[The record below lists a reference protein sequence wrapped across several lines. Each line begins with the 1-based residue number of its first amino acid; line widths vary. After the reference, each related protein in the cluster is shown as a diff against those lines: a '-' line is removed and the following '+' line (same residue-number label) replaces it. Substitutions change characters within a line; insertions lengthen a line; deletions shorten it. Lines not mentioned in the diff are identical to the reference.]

1 MDTFINDNII
11 IHLQIIN
18 EKYYIRILT
27 ISKIS
32 DYFEEIKN
40 AYDNHI
46 DKYDS
51 SVHLFYNCTDLNER
65 LINDLNYKKF
75 KEIEKIIS
83 IYPGFWQII
92 PKIETN
98 IISWYNNIYINWIK
112 AKLNMYLDDDI
123 DSIYFDINLK
133 SIKWNTIDFKKYIYV
148 SYSDSTNS
156 NYNLLNCESTKDGQF
171 IISKIYLLAI
181 IIKYIENNYTKILRN
196 EKEDNEPIKSNL
208 IITPCLSLR
217 GITLNKTVLL
227 NEDIEF
233 LFKDKLI
240 NIDIN
245 LLNVITQSTNY
256 LEIYK
261 DLATNQYNSSE
272 TNLYKNYYSFI
283 ETDDNLK
290 NICDSDIVF
299 DEDEDNIIT
308 NKLFKAN
315 SILETKK
322 NIEIM
327 KNILYTQRPNI
338 LDTSGIFIDQTKV
351 IENLPKITKMIFKNL
366 LNNNLYTYDVQFN
379 LLKEFRLISCFVYK
393 SEFTGK
399 LIENINKHHISI
411 DIINELKEL
420 INILDTNTA
429 IIDNN
434 FIVASPISVNIKSLV
449 SNNITNIDIIASNI
463 ISQNSSLP
471 NTLLQKLLTYAYV
484 ELFKKDNNETLASL
498 VIDNIYTY
506 LLSKISVSKINKN
519 QIGSDLVELGV
530 KKLRKSKG
538 FVYGIEDTYF
548 NKNINKNIWSLPESI
563 LTKLPE
569 DKICSG
575 YGTY

>member
-1 MDTFINDNII
+1 
-11 IHLQIIN
+11 
-18 EKYYIRILT
+18 
-27 ISKIS
+27 
-32 DYFEEIKN
+32 
-40 AYDNHI
+40 
-46 DKYDS
+46 
-51 SVHLFYNCTDLNER
+51 
-65 LINDLNYKKF
+65 
-75 KEIEKIIS
+75 
-83 IYPGFWQII
+83 
-92 PKIETN
+92 
-98 IISWYNNIYINWIK
+98 
-112 AKLNMYLDDDI
+112 MYLDDDI

-133 SIKWNTIDFKKYIYV
+133 SIKWNTIDYKKYIYV
-148 SYSDSTNS
+148 SYSDSTSDSTNS

-181 IIKYIENNYTKILRN
+181 IIKYIDNNYTKILRN
-196 EKEDNEPIKSNL
+196 KKEDNEPIKSNL

-227 NEDIEF
+227 REDIEF

-283 ETDDNLK
+283 ETDDNL

-299 DEDEDNIIT
+299 DEDNEDNSIT
-308 NKLFKAN
+308 NKPFKACN

-327 KNILYTQRPNI
+327 KDILYTQRPNI
-338 LDTSGIFIDQTKV
+338 LDTSGIFIDINQTKV
-351 IENLPKITKMIFKNL
+351 IEILPKITKMIFKNL

-379 LLKEFRLISCFVYK
+379 LLKELKLISCFEYK

-399 LIENINKHHISI
+399 LIENINKHNIST

-420 INILDTNTA
+420 INILDTDTA
-429 IIDNN
+429 IIDDNL
-434 FIVASPISVNIKSLV
+434 IVTSPISVNIESLV
-449 SNNITNIDIIASNI
+449 SNNTLLPNTDLSNILLQNTDINNSLSHLPSPLPLCPRPTIDNIDIIASNI
-463 ISQNSSLP
+463 ISRNSSLP

-484 ELFKKDNNETLASL
+484 ELYKKDNNETLASL

-548 NKNINKNIWSLPESI
+548 NKNINKNIWSPPESI
-563 LTKLPE
+563 LTR
-569 DKICSG
+569 
-575 YGTY
+575 